1 MKLNSTRK
9 KKLLPKN
16 LLKKWISKKI
26 LKSINLKKKL
36 SKEKKLKK
44 FENQIKVWNLWSI
57 TDGLAIKQKNML
69 DRRSDLTGVI
79 VRAATLEVIHT
90 YISTK
95 WFTIFVQ

>member
-1 MKLNSTRK
+1 MNWLINDPTESRFTKSKLAITSRFYTFHVKENLVVLKEMFT
-9 KKLLPKN
+9 KN
-16 LLKKWISKKI
+16 L
-26 LKSINLKKKL
+26 
-36 SKEKKLKK
+36 K

-95 WFTIFVQ
+95 